1 MLTLDVFI
9 LVVFS
14 YFSFKFHSRLPALFG
29 SLVTSPS
36 SQLVQ
41 RGFDYA
47 WSVALTLLPL
57 FASVFFGSPA
67 LSAEIETRT
76 AYNVFPLPV
85 SRYVLHVGKFLAAYT
100 ATFIVLGIVAVGQF
114 VDYYLIYHSLQM
126 LDFYYS
132 FFFSLL
138 FALAAL
144 SITFLVSAIFNK
156 NLYAYIT
163 VFVIYF
169 LGLTSINL
177 IVLFLY
183 NYSPS
188 YLLDN
193 AASIISRVYINLNIL
208 GFSFTGSLS
217 PASFANRMFDL
228 SILLLYAA
236 IPFVVSL
243 VIFDRRQVL

>member
-9 LVVFS
+9 LAVFT
-14 YFSFKFHSRLPALFG
+14 YFSFRYHSRLPVFFG
-29 SLVTSPS
+29 NLIASPS

-41 RGFDYA
+41 RAFDYA
-47 WSVALTLLPL
+47 WSVVLTLLPL

-85 SRYVLHVGKFLAAYT
+85 SRYVLHMGKFLAAFT
-100 ATFIVLGIVAVGQF
+100 ATFIILGIVALGQF
-114 VDYYLIYHSLQM
+114 VNYLLIYHALQM
-126 LDFYYS
+126 MDFYYS
-132 FFFSLL
+132 FMFSLI

-163 VFVIYF
+163 VFVVYF

-177 IVLFLY
+177 IFLFLY

-193 AASIISRVYINLNIL
+193 AASIISRVYININIL
-208 GFSFTGSLS
+208 GFSFSGSIS
-217 PASFANRMFDL
+217 PASTANRIYDL
-228 SILLLYAA
+228 GVLLTYSLV
-236 IPFVVSL
+236 PLVLSL